1 MMLSF
6 NTCHFLLV
14 VTAAFNAV
22 AFATEPIDLGLA
34 GAYTILAEAAISS
47 VPNSSITGD
56 IAISPAAA
64 TYITGFSLALDS
76 STQFSTSAQVTG
88 TAVAASYG
96 APISETLTQ
105 AVLDMQAAYTDAGS
119 RATTTT
125 NLGTPAGSLG
135 GMTLTPGVHTFDVVL
150 TIGDDLVFDAQ
161 GDSSAIFI
169 VRTTGYLQQATGT
182 RVFLVGG
189 ALASNIFWK
198 VDGYVQINVDAHMEG
213 IILGKTKI
221 VMQTRASLNGR
232 ALAQTA
238 VTLDMVTIAPPVPAD
253 EDEEE
258 DAELFCE

>member
-1 MMLSF
+1 MVLSY
-6 NTCHFLLV
+6 NTCHFFLL

-76 STQFSTSAQVTG
+76 STQFSTPAQVTG
-88 TAVAASYG
+88 TAVVASYG
-96 APISETLTQ
+96 APISEALTQ
-105 AVLDMQAAYTDAGS
+105 AVLDMQTAYTDAGS

-125 NLGTPAGSLG
+125 NLGSPPGNLG
-135 GMTLTPGVHTFDVVL
+135 GMTLTPGVHTFEFL
-150 TIGDDLVFDAQ
+150 IAIAQDLVFDAQ
-161 GDSSAIFI
+161 GDSSAVFI
-169 VRTTGYLQQATGT
+169 VRTPGFLLQIFGA
-182 RVFLVGG
+182 RVYLVGG

-198 VDGYVQINVDAHMEG
+198 VDGYVQIGEDSHMEG
-213 IILGKTKI
+213 IILCKTKI
-221 VMQTRASLNGR
+221 VMQKRASLNGR

-238 VTLDMVTIAPPVPAD
+238 VTLDEVTIVEPEPAD
-253 EDEEE
+253 EEEEE
-258 DAELFCE
+258 DADLFCE